1 MGLDHIG
8 LNSLGAGRLDHI
20 RIGST
25 LGEKQD
31 DLLPLRLILRSDER
45 RVENIGEIMLIDIT
59 NNQIPNGIREQIIV
73 QGYFVFIE
81 RQILQRDSKPGA
93 FISVRQPATSSDTGS
108 VFGGNFKDIVKAI
121 IGDGIVDS
129 CQRSLQDRK
138 IDRSLH
144 TGLCCQDLSIY
155 LNHTLEWKED
165 QLHYISANF

>member
-1 MGLDHIG
+1 MTREMPSTTRPL
-8 LNSLGAGRLDHI
+8 

-25 LGEKQD
+25 LGEKGD
-31 DLLPLRLILRSDER
+31 DLLPLHLILRSDER
-45 RVENIGEIMLIDIT
+45 RVKDIGEIVLIDNS

-81 RQILQRDSKPGA
+81 RQVLQRDSKAGA
-93 FISVRQPATSSDTGS
+93 FISVRKPVTSSNTGS

-121 IGDGIVDS
+121 IRDGIVDS